1 MPDTKSSKEI
11 KRQVRDLKA
20 LLDVS
25 KAISNE
31 AHLDDLLQVIMDK
44 TTEVIDADR
53 SSLFLYDESTGELWS
68 KIAQKLGK
76 IKEIRFA
83 VGVGIAGE
91 VAKTRNGIN
100 IKDAYNDP
108 RFNPEFD
115 KQTGYHTR
123 SILCI
128 PIISINGNLVGV
140 IQVLNKKGGRVF
152 DKRDESLLE
161 ALVSHAAVA
170 LERAKLTEAYVEKQR
185 IEEALKL
192 ARDIQMSILPKRFP
206 PFPDRNEFEIFATIE
221 PAKEVG
227 GDFYDFFFIDQQNL
241 YFCIGDV
248 SGKGIPASLF
258 MAVTKTLI
266 KAKTTKGMFPDEI
279 LTNVNKELCV
289 DNDTAMFVTIF
300 CGILNTSTG
309 EVFYSNGGHNHPY
322 ILSQD
327 HGTKPLNNK
336 SGMALGVNQAAKY
349 STSAVTLAPG
359 DSIFLYTDGVTEAM
373 DIHGNFYT
381 DERLIRLL
389 GNQKHLPIEDRL
401 RTTLNDLKNF
411 SSGAPPA
418 DDITLLG
425 IQYQKT

>member
-1 MPDTKSSKEI
+1 
-11 KRQVRDLKA
+11 
-20 LLDVS
+20 
-25 KAISNE
+25 
-31 AHLDDLLQVIMDK
+31 
-44 TTEVIDADR
+44 
-53 SSLFLYDESTGELWS
+53 
-68 KIAQKLGK
+68 
-76 IKEIRFA
+76 
-83 VGVGIAGE
+83 
-91 VAKTRNGIN
+91 
-100 IKDAYNDP
+100 
-108 RFNPEFD
+108 
-115 KQTGYHTR
+115 
-123 SILCI
+123 
-128 PIISINGNLVGV
+128 
-140 IQVLNKKGGRVF
+140 
-152 DKRDESLLE
+152 
-161 ALVSHAAVA
+161 
-170 LERAKLTEAYVEKQR
+170 
-185 IEEALKL
+185 
-192 ARDIQMSILPKRFP
+192 MSILPKRFP

-322 ILSQD
+322 ILSQN

-336 SGMALGVNQAAKY
+336 SGMALGVNEAAKY

>member
-53 SSLFLYDESTGELWS
+53 SSLFLYDESSNELWS

-185 IEEALKL
+185 IDEALKL

-300 CGILNTSTG
+300 CGILNTNTG

-336 SGMALGVNQAAKY
+336 SGMALGVNEAAKY

>member
-53 SSLFLYDESTGELWS
+53 SSLFLYDESSNELWS

-185 IEEALKL
+185 IDEALKL

-336 SGMALGVNQAAKY
+336 SGMALGVNEAAKY